1 MPKTI
6 KRAKPRARQP
16 LGAQLAA
23 GNGGAGG
30 ESNGARRPVSA
41 KLRVAAQTIPELK
54 DLRLERLEFDIRE
67 IRGRDGKVA
76 YDWQGEITDPPP
88 LRESGGLKRSAC
100 LEIYR
105 FMLMNRI
112 MEQQL
117 ENLYKQGQVVGG
129 VYFGLGQEGT
139 SVASAYAL
147 GAEDWIAPMIRN
159 QGSLL
164 VRGFAPRDV
173 MMQYMAKAGSPTGGR
188 DGTSHFGD
196 LDKRRMI
203 SPISMLGD
211 LIPVMAGV
219 CMGERMQGREVAA
232 MTWIGDGGQSTG
244 VFHEGVNFA
253 AAQRLGLVLVIENN
267 LWAYSTPL
275 QRQVCVSDLALRA
288 RGYGIPAVIVD
299 GTDPLQV
306 YDAAHEAVVRA
317 HAGGGPTIIEAKLMR
332 MKGHAIH
339 DAASYVPPRLLE
351 FWQRR
356 DPIVRLERYLTR
368 KAWLTPAHRA
378 RLQTEI
384 EAFMQAERAAAESSP
399 MPLAE
404 TALTGVYCE
413 GCHQPA
419 PRVASRAPAR
429 TE

>member
-1 MPKTI
+1 MPKA
-6 KRAKPRARQP
+6 RAARPRP
-16 LGAQLAA
+16 AA
-23 GNGGAGG
+23 AAAAL
-30 ESNGARRPVSA
+30 ARRNGQTAAAMVTDLRRE
-41 KLRVAAQTIPELK
+41 KLRF
-54 DLRLERLEFDIRE
+54 DLRETR
-67 IRGRDGKVA
+67 RDGKVV
-76 YDWQGEITDPPP
+76 YEWEGRITDPPP
-88 LRESGGLKRSAC
+88 LRETAALSRDQGLA
-100 LEIYR
+100 IYR

-129 VYFGLGQEGT
+129 VYFGLGQEGC
-139 SVASAYAL
+139 SVASAFAL
-147 GAEDWIAPMIRN
+147 GPGDWMAPMIRN

-164 VRGFAPRDV
+164 VRGFAARDV
-173 MMQYMAKAGSPTGGR
+173 MMQYMAKSGSPTRGR

-196 LDKRRMI
+196 LEKRRMI

-219 CMGERMQGREVAA
+219 CLGERMQGREVAA

-275 QRQVCVSDLALRA
+275 QRQVRITDLAARA
-288 RGYGIPAVIVD
+288 AGYGIPAFVVD

-306 YDAAHEAVVRA
+306 YEACRQAVARA

-339 DAASYVPPRLLE
+339 DPASYVPPRLLE
-351 FWQRR
+351 FWRRR
-356 DPIVRLERYLTR
+356 DPIVRFEGYLTQ
-368 KAWLTPAHRA
+368 KGWLGESERAHLRA
-378 RLQTEI
+378 EI
-384 EAFMQAERAAAESSP
+384 EAEMAAERAAAESSP
-399 MPLAE
+399 MPTPDDVLE
-404 TALTGVYCE
+404 GVYCE
-413 GCHQPA
+413 RCHHPA
-419 PRVASRAPAR
+419 PHFQGRPS
-429 TE
+429 